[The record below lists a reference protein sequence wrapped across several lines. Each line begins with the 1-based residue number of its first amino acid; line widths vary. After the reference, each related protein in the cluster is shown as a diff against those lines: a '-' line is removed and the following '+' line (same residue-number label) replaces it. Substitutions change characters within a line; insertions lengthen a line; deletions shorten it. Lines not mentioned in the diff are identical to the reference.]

1 MQQIVSAWTALPVRR
16 QVIVAGAAI
25 AVFVA
30 VLGLARL
37 TAQPTMSL
45 LYAGVDGIAAGE
57 IMDALDSRNIRYEVR
72 GDAIYVSSAQRDE
85 TRMMLAGQGLPSG
98 GGRGYELLDG
108 LSGFGTTAQMFD
120 AAYWRAKEGELAR
133 TIVSSPAIRAARVH
147 IAHSGAQPFRREVPP
162 SGSVTVTPASGS
174 LPPGQARALRF
185 LVASAVPG
193 LTADNVTVIDGTNGT
208 VIQSDEAASPA
219 GPGPDREA
227 ELRASVQRILEAHV
241 GRGRAIVELS
251 VETVTESESIR
262 ERRLDP
268 DGRVPISTEIEERT
282 STSSDTH
289 NSGVT
294 VASNLPDGDAN
305 AEGGRSQSQSAE
317 SRERQNFDVSEIS
330 REVHR
335 APGAIR
341 KISVAALVDG
351 VTVTDD
357 NGAPQ
362 WAPRGAA
369 ELEAL
374 RELIAAA
381 VGYDAERGDVISLRS
396 LPLEQP
402 MIEGMSAESRLFSGF
417 PLDTMTLIQLAVLAF
432 VILALALFVLRPMLA
447 GARGRDE
454 ALAAP
459 AEDEVADLP
468 ELPGLPPLPG
478 MDFAEMG
485 DLPMMSDFG
494 DSDGSDEDDPVQRL
508 RRLIEDRQEE
518 TVEILRGWM
527 EDIEEERV

>member
-1 MQQIVSAWTALPVRR
+1 MRR
-16 QVIVAGAAI
+16 QIIVAGAAI
-25 AVFVA
+25 AVFLA

-37 TAQPTMSL
+37 TAQPGMSL
-45 LYAGVDGIAAGE
+45 LYAGVDGVAAGE
-57 IMDALDSRNIRYEVR
+57 IMDVLDTRNIRYEVR
-72 GDAIYVSSAQRDE
+72 GDAIYVPSAQRDE

-108 LSGFGTTAQMFD
+108 LTGFGTTAQMFD

-147 IAHSGAQPFRREVPP
+147 IGHSASQPFRREIAPT
-162 SGSVTVTPASGS
+162 GSVTVTPASGA

-193 LTADNVTVIDGTNGT
+193 LTAENVTVIDGATGN
-208 VIQSDEAASPA
+208 VIQSDDLAPSS
-219 GPGPDREA
+219 GPGPDREG
-227 ELRASVQRILEAHV
+227 ELRAAVQRILEAHV

-268 DGRVPISTEIEERT
+268 DSRVPVSTEVEERS

-335 APGAIR
+335 TPGAIR
-341 KISVAALVDG
+341 RITVAALVDG
-351 VTVTDD
+351 ITGTDEA
-357 NGAPQ
+357 GEPSWQ
-362 WAPRGAA
+362 PRGVA

-381 VGYDAERGDVISLRS
+381 VGYDADRGDVISLRS
-396 LPLEQP
+396 LPLEMP
-402 MIEGMSAESRLFSGF
+402 ATEGVSADSSLFGGL
-417 PLDTMTLIQLAVLAF
+417 PLDTMTLIQLAVLTL
-432 VILALALFVLRPMLA
+432 VILALALFVLRPLLA
-447 GARGRDE
+447 GAQARNDALPAPPEPDE
-454 ALAAP
+454 TALP
-459 AEDEVADLP
+459 DLP
-468 ELPGLPPLPG
+468 VLPALDG
-478 MDFAEMG
+478 MDLGGMG
-485 DLPMMSDFG
+485 DLPALGDFT
-494 DSDGSDEDDPVQRL
+494 DPADGDEDDPVARL

-527 EDIEEERV
+527 DEIEEERA